1 MRILITGANGFIGQ
15 HLVRSLSEQGHQ
27 ITACVRNTHSHT
39 LSHPSIETMACDYS
53 KDTQIDDWL
62 PRLKNIDTVINAVGI
77 IKETKNQ
84 TFDTLHRDTP
94 IALFKACEKI
104 KIKKVIQISALGA
117 DDTAFSQYHLSKKAA
132 DDFLMSLDL
141 NWIIVM
147 PSLVYGHNAKSM
159 SLFTT
164 MAALPITPVINNG
177 NQEIQPIHINDVCTA
192 ISKLC
197 NESSVTKIR
206 IPFVGPEPLTIRE
219 LTGFLKKWLGF
230 KKNRT
235 INIPSIIALIV
246 AWLLQFMPNSIISPE
261 SIKMLNKGNT
271 SDDSLFVNIFGFTPI
286 SFMQSL
292 IQYPARQADKWHAK
306 LVVLRPLLNLS
317 IAFVWIVTG
326 IVSIFIYPIE
336 SSFNLLSQVGI
347 TYPYNYFALY
357 TAAILDFI
365 IGISILVNYRIK
377 AIGIAQIFLILSY
390 TLLITLFLTEQ
401 WAHPFGPIV
410 KNIPLIASILIMI
423 SLEDR

>member
-1 MRILITGANGFIGQ
+1 MRILITGATGFIGQ
-15 HLVRSLSEQGHQ
+15 HLVSTLRELGHQ
-27 ITACVRNTHSHT
+27 ITACVRDTHSYT
-39 LSHPSIETMACDYS
+39 LNHPSIEAIACDYN

-62 PRLKNIDTVINAVGI
+62 PRLKNIDIVINAVGI

-104 KIKKVIQISALGA
+104 KVKKVIQISALGA

-132 DDFLMSLDL
+132 DDFLISLDL
-141 NWIIVM
+141 NWVIIM
-147 PSLVYGHNAKSM
+147 PSIVYGHDAKSM
-159 SLFTT
+159 FLFTT

-177 NQEIQPIHINDVCTA
+177 NQKIQPIHIKDVCTA

-197 NESSVTKIR
+197 NGSSITKTY
-206 IPFVGPEPLTIRE
+206 IPLVGPEPLTIRE
-219 LTGFLKKWLGF
+219 LTGYLKKWLGF
-230 KKNRT
+230 KKSRL
-235 INIPSIIALIV
+235 INIPNKIALIV
-246 AWLLQFMPNSIISPE
+246 AWLIQFMPNSIISPE
-261 SIKMLNKGNT
+261 SIRMLNKGNT
-271 SDDSLFVNIFGFTPI
+271 SDVSLFINIFGFTPI
-286 SFMQSL
+286 SFKQSLMQS
-292 IQYPARQADKWHAK
+292 PARQADKWHAK
-306 LVVLRPLLNLS
+306 LTILRPLLKFS

-357 TAAILDFI
+357 TAATLDFI

-377 AIGIAQIFLILSY
+377 IIGIAQIILILSY

-423 SLEDR
+423 SLEDK